1 MCGGW
6 CVGVGRFEGL
16 SDDGDLQKSIRPVEG
31 EGGDLH
37 KIHEAGCGEGEHLH
51 EIYEAGCG

>member
-1 MCGGW
+1 VCGGW

-37 KIHEAGCGEGEHLH
+37 KIHEAGCW
-51 EIYEAGCG
+51 